1 MKRGFAWRFGSVLRF
16 ALPALLLISGCNK
29 APGPALAGWK
39 PFSPD
44 GKFTV
49 LMPGT
54 PVEQPPVTNSE
65 FEAKKF
71 SIRTAMSHVSG
82 LAIAYADQPNRPVQ
96 TDPSKVLDALREQA
110 KTDLRGQL
118 LSEKAITLQGY
129 PGRELR
135 LAIPDGYEALQ
146 RIYLV
151 DKRLYSLIVIAG
163 SKGLDSPEAKKFLD
177 SFQVTP

>member
-1 MKRGFAWRFGSVLRF
+1 MNRGPLWRSGFILIMVLA
-16 ALPALLLISGCNK
+16 ALFLMAGCNK
-29 APGPALAGWK
+29 PPAPALAGWK

-49 LMPGT
+49 LMPGV

-96 TDPSKVLDALREQA
+96 SDPNKIMDALREQA
-110 KTDLRGQL
+110 KVDLRGQL
-118 LSEKAITLQGY
+118 LSEKPITLQGY

-135 LAIPDGYEALQ
+135 LSIPDGYEALQ